1 MDIKFRN
8 LKLAYSN
15 KRFKNKT
22 IFKNSLSVNN
32 IKSIKSKIS
41 SQLNPKSVEFNSNR
55 NINVS
60 NSSKEKIKLP
70 KIHLYKRIKKD
81 IKSKLLEI
89 KNGNFFVT
97 DENRIYV
104 NKNKLNKPKHIK
116 QNDKIDKNDKNEEFK
131 LNFDSLI
138 SKFDE
143 EYIANAIL
151 NRNKQRNKLN
161 KIYGITSAYINKLNA
176 AKRKKY
182 LTLKDYQSNILKA
195 YSFNEK
201 NSDKS
206 INQLSKRLDELRKDM
221 ESVSPF
227 PKINIKKIINHIK
240 NKPKKKKIVSVK
252 SYINQVNEPLDDFE
266 KEEQLIYSLRLKRN
280 NFSKL
285 KYKSVTSF

>member
-1 MDIKFRN
+1 MDINLRN

-15 KRFKNKT
+15 QRFKAKT
-22 IFKNSLSVNN
+22 IFKKTLSVNN
-32 IKSIKSKIS
+32 IRSLKSKIS
-41 SQLNPKSVEFNSNR
+41 SQIKTKNVEFNSDR
-55 NINVS
+55 NMKIET
-60 NSSKEKIKLP
+60 SSKEKIKLP
-70 KIHLYKRIKKD
+70 KMHLYKRIKND

-104 NKNKLNKPKHIK
+104 NKNKLNKSKHK
-116 QNDKIDKNDKNEEFK
+116 TKSDKKDKDEEFK

-252 SYINQVNEPLDDFE
+252 SYINQVNEPLDEFE

>member
-1 MDIKFRN
+1 MDINLRN

-15 KRFKNKT
+15 QRFKAKT
-22 IFKNSLSVNN
+22 IFKKTLSVNN
-32 IKSIKSKIS
+32 IRSLKSKIS
-41 SQLNPKSVEFNSNR
+41 SQIKTKNVEFNSDR
-55 NINVS
+55 NMKIATC
-60 NSSKEKIKLP
+60 SKEKIKLP
-70 KIHLYKRIKKD
+70 KMHLYKRIKND

-104 NKNKLNKPKHIK
+104 NKNKLNKSKHK
-116 QNDKIDKNDKNEEFK
+116 TKSDKKDKDEEFK

-143 EYIANAIL
+143 EYIVNAIL
-151 NRNKQRNKLN
+151 NKNKQRNKLN

-206 INQLSKRLDELRKDM
+206 INQLSKKFDELREEI
-221 ESVSPF
+221 ESIPPL
-227 PKINIKKIINHIK
+227 PKINIKTIINHIK
-240 NKPKKKKIVSVK
+240 NKPKKEKIVSVK
-252 SYINQVNEPLDDFE
+252 NYINKVNEPKDAFE

-285 KYKSVTSF
+285 KYKSITSF

>member
-1 MDIKFRN
+1 MDVKFRN

-32 IKSIKSKIS
+32 IKSIKSIKSKIS

-116 QNDKIDKNDKNEEFK
+116 QNDKIDKKDKNEEFK

-161 KIYGITSAYINKLNA
+161 KIYGITSAY
-176 AKRKKY
+176 Y
-182 LTLKDYQSNILKA
+182 
-195 YSFNEK
+195 
-201 NSDKS
+201 
-206 INQLSKRLDELRKDM
+206 
-221 ESVSPF
+221 
-227 PKINIKKIINHIK
+227 
-240 NKPKKKKIVSVK
+240 
-252 SYINQVNEPLDDFE
+252 
-266 KEEQLIYSLRLKRN
+266 
-280 NFSKL
+280 
-285 KYKSVTSF
+285 

>member
-1 MDIKFRN
+1 MDINLRN

-15 KRFKNKT
+15 QRFKAKT
-22 IFKNSLSVNN
+22 IFKKTLSVNN
-32 IKSIKSKIS
+32 IRSLKSKIS
-41 SQLNPKSVEFNSNR
+41 SQIKTKNVEFNSDR
-55 NINVS
+55 NMKIAT
-60 NSSKEKIKLP
+60 SSKEKIKLP
-70 KIHLYKRIKKD
+70 KLHLYKRIKND

-104 NKNKLNKPKHIK
+104 NKNKLNKSKHK
-116 QNDKIDKNDKNEEFK
+116 TKSDKKDKDEEFK

-143 EYIANAIL
+143 EYIVNAIL
-151 NRNKQRNKLN
+151 NKNKQRNKLN

-206 INQLSKRLDELRKDM
+206 INQLSKKFDELREEI
-221 ESVSPF
+221 ESIP
-227 PKINIKKIINHIK
+227 PLPKIINHIK
-240 NKPKKKKIVSVK
+240 NKPKKEKIVSVK
-252 SYINQVNEPLDDFE
+252 NYINKVNEPKDAFE
-266 KEEQLIYSLRLKRN
+266 KEEQLIYSLRLKRKD
-280 NFSKL
+280 FSKL
-285 KYKSVTSF
+285 KYKSITSF

>member
-1 MDIKFRN
+1 MDINPRN
-8 LKLAYSN
+8 LKLAYFN
-15 KRFKNKT
+15 QRFKAKT
-22 IFKNSLSVNN
+22 IFKKTLSVNN
-32 IKSIKSKIS
+32 IRSLKSKIKTK
-41 SQLNPKSVEFNSNR
+41 NVEFNSDKNMK
-55 NINVS
+55 IAT
-60 NSSKEKIKLP
+60 SSKEKIKLP
-70 KIHLYKRIKKD
+70 KMHLYKRIKND

-104 NKNKLNKPKHIK
+104 NKNKLNKSKHK
-116 QNDKIDKNDKNEEFK
+116 TKSDKKDKDEEFK

-143 EYIANAIL
+143 EYIVNAIL
-151 NRNKQRNKLN
+151 NKNKQRNKLN

-285 KYKSVTSF
+285 KYKSITSF

>member
-1 MDIKFRN
+1 MDINPRN
-8 LKLAYSN
+8 LKLAYFN
-15 KRFKNKT
+15 QRFKAKT
-22 IFKNSLSVNN
+22 IFKKTLSVNN
-32 IKSIKSKIS
+32 IRSLKSKIS
-41 SQLNPKSVEFNSNR
+41 SQIKTKNVEFNSDR
-55 NINVS
+55 NMKIET
-60 NSSKEKIKLP
+60 SSKEKIKLP
-70 KIHLYKRIKKD
+70 KMHLYKRIKND

-104 NKNKLNKPKHIK
+104 NKNKLNKSKHK
-116 QNDKIDKNDKNEEFK
+116 TKSDKKDKDEEFK

-143 EYIANAIL
+143 EYIVNAIL
-151 NRNKQRNKLN
+151 NKNKQRNKLN

-206 INQLSKRLDELRKDM
+206 INQLSKKFDELREEI
-221 ESVSPF
+221 ESIPPL
-227 PKINIKKIINHIK
+227 PKINIKTIINHIK
-240 NKPKKKKIVSVK
+240 NKPKKEKIVSVK
-252 SYINQVNEPLDDFE
+252 NYINKVNEPKDAFE

-285 KYKSVTSF
+285 KYKSITSF